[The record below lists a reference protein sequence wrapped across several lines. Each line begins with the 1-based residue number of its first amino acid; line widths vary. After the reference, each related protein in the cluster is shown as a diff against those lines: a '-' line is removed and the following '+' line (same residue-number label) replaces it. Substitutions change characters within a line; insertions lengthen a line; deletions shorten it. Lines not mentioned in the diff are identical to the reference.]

1 MPIYKVA
8 MAESHSQFYKVKAKN
23 EDEAVERAYMYDE
36 DQEWAIDTWDEGIE
50 TQDHAFTEED
60 S

>member
-1 MPIYKVA
+1 

-23 EDEAVERAYMYDE
+23 EDQARERAYAYDD
-36 DQEWAIDTWDEGIE
+36 DQDWAIETWDAGIE

-60 S
+60 N